1 MQYIYIV
8 TSRECIN
15 NLFFHILNSRQAI
28 FIYSIRSKAVDLF
41 TFFYFINIFVCWIL
55 PTLCCWYHSLLFPL
69 FNSYVFQQ
77 WWTIVGGIKIVI
89 LFYKVHS
96 KPERNEKKC
105 LSKRLFRSTQT
116 FSDYKPGVI
125 FNENRYLP
133 GLLTSYSRLFHAKA
147 QHNVVFNT
155 FLKDCI

>member
-15 NLFFHILNSRQAI
+15 NLFFHVLNSRQAI

-55 PTLCCWYHSLLFPL
+55 PILCCWYHSLLFPL

-96 KPERNEKKC
+96 KPVKNEKQC
-105 LSKRLFRSTQT
+105 LSKSLFKSAEP
-116 FSDYKPGVI
+116 FSDCRPGVNL
-125 FNENRYLP
+125 NEIQYLP
-133 GLLTSYSRLFHAKA
+133 GLLMSYLKLFHVKA
-147 QHNVVFNT
+147 LQSS
-155 FLKDCI
+155 I

>member
-1 MQYIYIV
+1 MPNGCFSPIWLEIARNMRFQSKIWLNQFKFYCVKEMQYIYIV

-55 PTLCCWYHSLLFPL
+55 PMLCCWYHSLLFPL

-96 KPERNEKKC
+96 KPVKNEK
-105 LSKRLFRSTQT
+105 
-116 FSDYKPGVI
+116 
-125 FNENRYLP
+125 
-133 GLLTSYSRLFHAKA
+133 
-147 QHNVVFNT
+147 
-155 FLKDCI
+155 